1 MIISILL
8 TAIVLWI
15 VIQHY
20 RRVSRLPPGPFSLPI
35 LGNIPMIFY
44 YAWRAGG
51 VVPMM
56 SMMKR
61 KYGNVFTIWIG
72 TIPHV
77 SVTDFETCHE
87 VFAKSGNRFSD
98 KAFSPIFNEARN
110 GFGMIAINGSIWQ
123 EMRRFSLQTF
133 RNMGIGKDL
142 MELRIMSELDLRC
155 REIDEESIDGVTEV
169 NATEFF
175 DLIAG
180 SIINTLPIGSRFEKG
195 NSHHFLRLKML
206 IEEST
211 KVLSPIDV
219 MLPIWFLKIFLKRR
233 YSLVMKAH
241 RDILDFLAKDAI
253 QRVEDVLNGKI
264 EINPENP
271 ADYIDS
277 FILKILQK
285 DSDKNTFSILSLKSV
300 LTDLWIAGQETTAT
314 TLVSGF
320 CQLLNHPNVM
330 EKIRNELLHVVGSRP
345 LTLKDKSETPYLN
358 AVIAEIQRH
367 ASILNI
373 NFFKINHEVTEI
385 GGHPVDAGALVTAQ
399 LSSLHSDETTY
410 SNPNV
415 FDPEKFVNDKNLSQ
429 KLIPFGIGKR
439 ACTGEALARAEL
451 YLIIGNLLLR
461 YKFQPSGPLVSN
473 IDDAPYSFAKKPRG
487 YKMQL
492 IKI

>member
-1 MIISILL
+1 MIISIFL

-155 REIDEESIDGVTEV
+155 RDIDEESIDGVTEV

-180 SIINTLPIGSRFEKG
+180 SIINTLLIGIRFEKG

-233 YSLVMKAH
+233 YCKKTPTKMLSGQS
-241 RDILDFLAKDAI
+241 AI
-253 QRVEDVLNGKI
+253 PK
-264 EINPENP
+264 
-271 ADYIDS
+271 
-277 FILKILQK
+277 
-285 DSDKNTFSILSLKSV
+285 SILSLKSV

-330 EKIRNELLHVVGSRP
+330 EKIRDELLHVVGSRP

-461 YKFQPSGPLVSN
+461 YKFKSSGPLVSN